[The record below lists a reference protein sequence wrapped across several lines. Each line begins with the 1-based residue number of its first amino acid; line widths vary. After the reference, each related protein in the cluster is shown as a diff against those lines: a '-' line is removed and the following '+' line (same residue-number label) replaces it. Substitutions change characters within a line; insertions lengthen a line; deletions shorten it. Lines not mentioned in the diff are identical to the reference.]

1 MGRNPLPL
9 EAPGLQPSPRGP
21 QECSSLPASFTVRG
35 PPGLPDRGLAEGGA
49 LRGSQWRCPTSS
61 PGTVIL
67 SAEALAMRRAK
78 QAQRR
83 AQQAPAQLSKEQQ
96 ELVQT
101 LLGAHT
107 RHVGTMFDQFV
118 QFRVSL
124 YRGFGLKGEQRGARG
139 GDLREGAVCHASLQR
154 TRLLQNPRVDRLL
167 SPEPSNRGLERPL
180 GPGPLTQALIS
191 AASSSSVH
199 PPPAPA
205 HHGPRTASARA
216 LRRGQHF
223 HGTASHQV
231 HQGPA
236 PLPVRDLPLPFRRKT
251 LQ

>member
-1 MGRNPLPL
+1 M
-9 EAPGLQPSPRGP
+9 
-21 QECSSLPASFTVRG
+21 RG

-61 PGTVIL
+61 PRTVIL
-67 SAEALAMRRAK
+67 SAEALAARRAK

-83 AQQAPAQLSKEQQ
+83 AQQAPAQLSKAQQ

-124 YRGFGLKGEQRGARG
+124 YRGLGLKGDQRGARG

-154 TRLLQNPRVDRLL
+154 TRLLQNPRVDGLL

-180 GPGPLTQALIS
+180 GPGPLL
-191 AASSSSVH
+191 
-199 PPPAPA
+199 
-205 HHGPRTASARA
+205 PR
-216 LRRGQHF
+216 F
-223 HGTASHQV
+223 
-231 HQGPA
+231 
-236 PLPVRDLPLPFRRKT
+236 
-251 LQ
+251 